1 MYPNNYD
8 NYHKLIVRYIT
19 NFYRGSYI
27 VNGYIFITYQYDDD
41 HKFIV

>member
-8 NYHKLIVRYIT
+8 IYHKLIVRYIT
-19 NFYRGSYI
+19 NFYRGYI